1 MNDRI
6 RLAFATA
13 VSCALLLIAG
23 CSEDTGPLDP
33 RDASPAADAA
43 DTAPPDA
50 GIAPDA
56 GAPADASAPDAT
68 PPRKLVDVPLFGEM
82 PPANRVHDPEFDLW
96 AAAWF
101 GIPLDGTAQ
110 QYALL
115 VRHAFAETPT
125 GQPVLTLRKAPHN
138 PNAVAAI
145 GNAIGLDRPLEASV
159 HLGRVNGAPET
170 AEPSILALTADGQDV
185 AYDLSPAG
193 DAVKLGEITWQRFSV
208 RIDEPTAGW
217 LLFFIGDRT
226 IDALMITGPTVVE
239 APRRRV
245 LGAPAAHARAPSSA
259 ERRATTR
266 FMERQRDQLRAPRGD
281 PLRTPARDPL
291 RAPPRDPLRAPRRER
306 GKLPHNSAPW
316 SPL

>member
-6 RLAFATA
+6 RLALPA
-13 VSCALLLIAG
+13 VSCALMLIAG

-43 DTAPPDA
+43 PPDA
-50 GIAPDA
+50 GVVPDA

-68 PPRKLVDVPLFGEM
+68 PPRRLVDVPLFGEM
-82 PPANRVHDPEFDLW
+82 PPTNRVHDPEFDLW

-101 GIPLDGTAQ
+101 GIPLDGTSQ

-170 AEPSILALTADGQDV
+170 AEPSIIALTADGRDV

-193 DAVKLGEITWQRFSV
+193 EPVKLGEITWQRFSV
-208 RIDEPTAGW
+208 RIDEPSAGW

-226 IDALMITGPTVVE
+226 IDALMITGPMVVE

-245 LGAPAAHARAPSSA
+245 LGAPAAQGRAPSSA

-266 FMERQRDQLRAPRGD
+266 FVERQRDQLRAP
-281 PLRTPARDPL
+281 
-291 RAPPRDPLRAPRRER
+291 ER
-306 GKLPHNSAPW
+306 VPQKLPHNSP
-316 SPL
+316 P